1 MTNRKLQAEIDK
13 VLRKVEEG
21 ATQFEEIWL
30 KVYDSSSFA
39 QKEKHENDLK
49 REIKK
54 LQRLRDQLKVWQN
67 DSSIKDKSKIDSAR
81 KLIEEKMEK
90 FKVCERET
98 KTKAFSKEGLSLDRT
113 DPKNREKQK
122 IREWVTECINS
133 LRVQCDTMEA
143 EVEAFSNSKKKKGD
157 NEKLASLSHR
167 LARHRY
173 HIDMLERLLRAVDNE
188 NVSFEDASELKE
200 SVEYYVYN
208 NDDPDFVEDTSVYE
222 SLNLEKAINIMPAA
236 TVSLESGVAGKPEE
250 SSSSKTSEEAIGK
263 TKTTMTDTSTSQTA
277 NKLSTAQQPTGN
289 KEVSPKTILSTK
301 NTNSSSTN
309 NRGIGSSPRPT
320 APFSTK
326 NNAVSKNS
334 ATATPAVVNSRSEV
348 NIPVPNAWGNGTT
361 NSASKIVNSANPSLK
376 SSPPRRPFAAA
387 VLEGL
392 QSSRKDDR
400 SSSSETPEEERLSV
414 QKQSSVGYSTTNKF
428 SFVES
433 EKMDETEKYSSQ
445 VKSDRLTNSSK
456 WVPRS
461 QALSSSDESIK
472 LVSRKMKQRMD
483 ENLANSLG
491 QDGGGEASAD
501 ASEETPTLS
510 GSNDSDRS
518 DGGKELASSRLSMS
532 SSPSSPNVQGSYPSS
547 KHSTPFIQNDTSLT
561 EGALSG
567 TFRQEERIATQT
579 LLDASLRCMPEPL
592 DVDLPKN
599 YIPRNPSKFV
609 PSCFPTAPPPMLL
622 SPSLFQHF
630 DTDTLFFIFYFQ
642 PGTYQQY
649 LAAKELKRQ
658 SWRFHRKYMTW
669 FQRHEE
675 PQVVESDY
683 EQGTYVYFDYA
694 LNDDAGWCQRIKS
707 EFTFEYAYLEDELPI
722 DS

>member
-13 VLRKVEEG
+13 VLRRVEEG

-30 KVYDSSSFA
+30 KVYESPSLA

-54 LQRLRDQLKVWQN
+54 LQRLRDQLKAWQN

-81 KLIEEKMEK
+81 KLVEEKMEK
-90 FKVCERET
+90 FKICERET

-113 DPKNREKQK
+113 DPKNKEKQK

-143 EVEAFSNSKKKKGD
+143 EVESLSKSKKKKGE
-157 NEKLASLSHR
+157 NEKFSALSHR
-167 LARHRY
+167 LSRHRY
-173 HIDMLERLLRAVDNE
+173 HIDMLECLLRAVDNE
-188 NVSFEDASELKE
+188 NVSFEDASELRE

-208 NDDPDFVEDTSVYE
+208 NDDPDFVEDTNIYE
-222 SLNLEKAINIMPAA
+222 SLDLEKAISSIPGTAPSSFEG
-236 TVSLESGVAGKPEE
+236 VVGSKLED
-250 SSSSKTSEEAIGK
+250 SSSSKTSEEAAGGK
-263 TKTTMTDTSTSQTA
+263 TKTTTTDTSISQTA
-277 NKLSTAQQPTGN
+277 GSKSTQSTSN
-289 KEVSPKTILSTK
+289 KEASPKTILSTK
-301 NTNSSSTN
+301 NSN
-309 NRGIGSSPRPT
+309 NRGVGSSPRPSPPV
-320 APFSTK
+320 AVKNNIVTK
-326 NNAVSKNS
+326 NNVANTSSSVS
-334 ATATPAVVNSRSEV
+334 SRSERNTNV
-348 NIPVPNAWGNGTT
+348 ASAWGTASNSGGKYT
-361 NSASKIVNSANPSLK
+361 NAVSQPLK
-376 SSPPRRPFAAA
+376 TSPPRRPFAAA

-392 QSSRKDDR
+392 QTSTKKGER
-400 SSSSETPEEERLSV
+400 SSALENPEEERLSIS
-414 QKQSSVGYSTTNKF
+414 KQNSAGYSTTNK
-428 SFVES
+428 SSVVES
-433 EKMDETEKYSSQ
+433 EKLDDA
-445 VKSDRLTNSSK
+445 VKSSAQTRLDRSVNSSK
-456 WVPRS
+456 WVPRT
-461 QALSSSDESIK
+461 QALTSGEDPT
-472 LVSRKMKQRMD
+472 KMKQRLE
-483 ENLANSLG
+483 ENVPG
-491 QDGGGEASAD
+491 
-501 ASEETPTLS
+501 ASEREVSSQGLEGAPILS
-510 GSNDSDRS
+510 ESNDSDPS
-518 DGGKELASSRLSMS
+518 DTGREMASSRLSMS
-532 SSPSSPNVQGSYPSS
+532 SSPSSPSVQGSNPFSKPPS
-547 KHSTPFIQNDTSLT
+547 PFIQNDSSSA
-561 EGALSG
+561 EGVLGNSYY
-567 TFRQEERIATQT
+567 REERSATQT

>member
-30 KVYDSSSFA
+30 KVYDSSSFS

-67 DSSIKDKSKIDSAR
+67 DSSIKDKSKIDASR

-113 DPKNREKQK
+113 DPKNKEKQK

-143 EVEAFSNSKKKKGD
+143 EVESASKSKKKKGD
-157 NEKLASLSHR
+157 NDKLASLSHR
-167 LARHRY
+167 LSRHRY

-188 NVSFEDASELKE
+188 NVSFEAASELKE

-208 NDDPDFVEDTSVYE
+208 NDDPDFVEDTAVYE
-222 SLNLEKAINIMPAA
+222 SLDLEKAMNIISPAS
-236 TVSLESGVAGKPEE
+236 VSLEAGTVGNSED
-250 SSSSKTSEEAIGK
+250 SSSSKTAEETSGK
-263 TKTTMTDTSTSQTA
+263 TKSTPIDTTNSQTLN
-277 NKLSTAQQPTGN
+277 NKFSNAQQSTGN
-289 KEVSPKTILSTK
+289 KEVSPKTLVSN
-301 NTNSSSTN
+301 NTH
-309 NRGIGSSPRPT
+309 RGVGSSPRQTP
-320 APFSTK
+320 PFAVKSNTVTK
-326 NNAVSKNS
+326 NNGAVASNS
-334 ATATPAVVNSRSEV
+334 SRSEG
-348 NIPVPNAWGNGTT
+348 NTSVPSAWGNISTT
-361 NSASKIVNSANPSLK
+361 GGKPVNTPNQSLK

-392 QSSRKDDR
+392 QSSRKDELL
-400 SSSSETPEEERLSV
+400 SSSETPEEERLSG
-414 QKQSSVGYSTTNKF
+414 QKQNATVYPSTSKPSVT
-428 SFVES
+428 ES
-433 EKMDETEKYSSQ
+433 EKTEEIGKSSSQ
-445 VKSDRLTNSSK
+445 SRSDRSINSSK
-456 WVPRS
+456 WVPRT
-461 QALSSSDESIK
+461 QTASSGEESIK
-472 LVSRKMKQRMD
+472 VVNMKKME
-483 ENLANSLG
+483 ENVPGISSHP
-491 QDGGGEASAD
+491 GGSEGSAEV
-501 ASEETPTLS
+501 SEETPTLS
-510 GSNDSDRS
+510 GSNDSDHSEAGR
-518 DGGKELASSRLSMS
+518 DMANSRLSMS
-532 SSPSSPNVQGSYPSS
+532 SSPSSPIVQGAYPSS
-547 KHSTPFIQNDTSLT
+547 KRSTPFSQNDTN
-561 EGALSG
+561 LSEATLGG
-567 TFRQEERIATQT
+567 TFHQEERAAIQT

-599 YIPRNPSKFV
+599 YIPRNPSKYV

>member
-1 MTNRKLQAEIDK
+1 
-13 VLRKVEEG
+13 
-21 ATQFEEIWL
+21 
-30 KVYDSSSFA
+30 
-39 QKEKHENDLK
+39 
-49 REIKK
+49 
-54 LQRLRDQLKVWQN
+54 
-67 DSSIKDKSKIDSAR
+67 
-81 KLIEEKMEK
+81 MEK

-113 DPKNREKQK
+113 DPKNREKQR

-143 EVEAFSNSKKKKGD
+143 EVESLSKSKKKKGD
-157 NEKLASLSHR
+157 NEKLASLTHR
-167 LARHRY
+167 LTRHRY

-188 NVSFEDASELKE
+188 NVSFEDAAELKE

-222 SLNLEKAINIMPAA
+222 SLNLEKAINVMPAS
-236 TVSLESGVAGKPEE
+236 TISLESGIICKPED
-250 SSSSKTSEEAIGK
+250 SSSSRTSEELTGK
-263 TKTTMTDTSTSQTA
+263 TKATVTDTSASHSSNQ
-277 NKLSTAQQPTGN
+277 KISSTQQPTGN

-301 NTNSSSTN
+301 DSN
-309 NRGIGSSPRPT
+309 NNNKGVGSSPRPSQPFT
-320 APFSTK
+320 AKNYAATK
-326 NNAVSKNS
+326 NSGTSNPA
-334 ATATPAVVNSRSEV
+334 ATSSRSEGNV
-348 NIPVPNAWGNGTT
+348 SVSSAWGNVINAAGKSL
-361 NSASKIVNSANPSLK
+361 NSVNQSLK
-376 SSPPRRPFAAA
+376 TSPPRRPFAAA

-392 QSSRKDDR
+392 QSSKKDER
-400 SSSSETPEEERLSV
+400 SSSSETPEEENFSV
-414 QKQSSVGYSTTNKF
+414 QKQNSFGYSTANKS
-428 SFVES
+428 SFAES
-433 EKMDETEKYSSQ
+433 EKKDETGKFSSQ
-445 VKSDRLTNSSK
+445 VKLDRSANSSK

-461 QALSSSDESIK
+461 QALSSSEESIK
-472 LVSRKMKQRMD
+472 LANRKTKQRMD
-483 ENLANSLG
+483 ENVSSTLG
-491 QDGGGEASAD
+491 QEGSAEVS
-501 ASEETPTLS
+501 AEVSEGTPTLS

-518 DGGKELASSRLSMS
+518 DGGKEVASSRLSMS
-532 SSPSSPNVQGSYPSS
+532 SSPSSPSIQGSYPPS

-561 EGALSG
+561 EGVLGGA
-567 TFRQEERIATQT
+567 FRQEERAATQT

-599 YIPRNPSKFV
+599 YIPRNPSKYV
-609 PSCFPTAPPPMLL
+609 PTCFPTAPPPMLL